1 MKAAQVKVA
10 KLALVSTVAALA
22 LGSLPAAAVEWSAVA
37 TTETQTVLVDRDS
50 VHASNG
56 DVRAWVIHSYN
67 QTESLGD
74 MYPHR
79 SKVLL
84 YSFACDKRALGY
96 IQWSMQSGQ
105 FGGGQTV
112 WADRVNYVT
121 HYPASDDVADN
132 ALVDKVCGQ
141 YARMTGTTFAAAR

>member
-1 MKAAQVKVA
+1 MKATRINV
-10 KLALVSTVAALA
+10 LTLVSTLA
-22 LGSLPAAAVEWSAVA
+22 VLGSLPAAAVEWSAVA
-37 TTETQTVLVDRDS
+37 NTETQTVLVDRDS
-50 VHASNG
+50 VHAHNG

-79 SKVLL
+79 SKVML
-84 YSFACDKRALGY
+84 YSFACTQRQLGY

-105 FGGGQTV
+105 FGGGQTI

-121 HYPASDDVADN
+121 HYEAGNDVADN
-132 ALVDKVCGQ
+132 ALVDQVCQQ
-141 YARMTGTTFAAAR
+141 YARINSATVVAAH

>member
-1 MKAAQVKVA
+1 MKATPVKVA

-22 LGSLPAAAVEWSAVA
+22 LGSLPAAAVEWSEVA
-37 TTETQTVLVDRDS
+37 NTRTQTVLVDRDS
-50 VHASNG
+50 VHAFNG

-67 QTESLGD
+67 KTETVGD

-84 YSFACDKRALGY
+84 YSFACDKRELGY

-105 FGGGQTV
+105 LGTGRTV
-112 WADRVNYVT
+112 WADRVEHVS
-121 HYPASDDVADN
+121 HYPAAGDVADN
-132 ALVDKVCGQ
+132 ALVESVCQQ
-141 YARMTGTTFAAAR
+141 YASMTGAHYAAAR

>member
-10 KLALVSTVAALA
+10 KLALVSTVTALA
-22 LGSLPAAAVEWSAVA
+22 LSSLPATAVEWSSVA
-37 TTETQTVLVDRDS
+37 NTETQTVLVDRDS
-50 VHASNG
+50 VHAFNG

-67 QTESLGD
+67 RTETLGD
-74 MYPHR
+74 MYPHQ

-84 YSFACDKRALGY
+84 YSFACDRRELGY

-112 WADRVNYVT
+112 WADRVEHVS
-121 HYPASDDVADN
+121 HYPAANDVADN
-132 ALVDKVCGQ
+132 ALVDSVCQQ
-141 YARMTGTTFAAAR
+141 YARMTGAHYAAAR